1 MSQFRAYFE
10 LGIQHILDLN
20 GFDHI
25 LFIIA
30 LCALYTL
37 RDWRKVLILVT
48 AFTIGHSVTLA
59 LSVLNVLTIN
69 AGIIEFLIPVT
80 ILITALSNI
89 FRKNDSFNPS
99 KIHLNYI
106 YAVVFG
112 LVHGLGFSNYLKSIM
127 GRGTQ
132 VVGQLL
138 AFNLGIEA
146 GQVVIVGI
154 FILVAGLVVGL
165 TEVSKR
171 EWSLGISAAVAGM
184 ALMLILENKFW

>member
-1 MSQFRAYFE
+1 MSQFRVYFE

-25 LFIIA
+25 LFIIV

-59 LSVLNVLTIN
+59 LSVLNVLTVD

-106 YAVVFG
+106 YAVLFG
-112 LVHGLGFSNYLKSIM
+112 LIHGLGFSNYLKSIM
-127 GRGTQ
+127 GRGSQ
-132 VVGQLL
+132 IVGQLL
-138 AFNLGIEA
+138 AFNLGIEV
-146 GQVVIVGI
+146 GQIIIVVF
-154 FILVAGLVVGL
+154 FILIAGLVVGL
-165 TEVSKR
+165 FGVSKR
-171 EWSLGISAAVAGM
+171 EWTLGISAAVAGM

>member
-1 MSQFRAYFE
+1 MSQFRVYFE

-25 LFIIA
+25 LFIVV

-59 LSVLNVLTIN
+59 LSVLNVLTID

-89 FRKNDSFNPS
+89 FRKTDSFNPS

-112 LVHGLGFSNYLKSIM
+112 LIHGLGFSNYLKSIM

-132 VVGQLL
+132 IIGQLL

-146 GQVVIVGI
+146 GQLIIVAL

-165 TEVSKR
+165 SGVARR
-171 EWSLGISAAVAGM
+171 EWTLGISAAVAGM